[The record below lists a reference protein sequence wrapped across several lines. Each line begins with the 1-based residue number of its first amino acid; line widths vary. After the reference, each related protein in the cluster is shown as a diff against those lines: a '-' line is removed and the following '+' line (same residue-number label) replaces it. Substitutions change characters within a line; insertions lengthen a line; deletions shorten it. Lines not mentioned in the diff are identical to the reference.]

1 MPLFRARRA
10 DEGWIEWATELVDYH
25 LERIKRMAEHQN
37 PNVQTPTEF
46 QYYVTRNG
54 IHSDYDHRTHEELV
68 GDVKKL
74 HLFTRQ
80 LVVEKNQLQDTTK
93 KLLKEKDQMMA
104 TLSKAKRKAD
114 TANLKAWVLMLI
126 VAGEGTVIGW
136 LVHEFL
142 SRLK

>member
-1 MPLFRARRA
+1 MPFRALRA
-10 DEGWIEWATELVDYH
+10 DEGWIEWATELVDYQ
-25 LERIKRMAEHQN
+25 LQRIKRMAEHQN

-46 QYYVTRNG
+46 QYYVARHG

-80 LVVEKNQLQDTTK
+80 LVVEKNQLQDATK
-93 KLLKEKDQMMA
+93 ALLKEKDQMQF
-104 TLSKAKRKAD
+104 TLGKAQRKAD
-114 TANLKAWVLMLI
+114 MANLKTWVLMLI
-126 VAGEGTVIGW
+126 VTGEGAVIGW

>member
-1 MPLFRARRA
+1 MAFRTLRD
-10 DEGWIEWATELVDYH
+10 DEGWIEWATDLVDM
-25 LERIKRMAEHQN
+25 RMAEHLN
-37 PNVQTPTEF
+37 PIVQTPTEF
-46 QYYVTRNG
+46 QYYVARHG

-93 KLLKEKDQMMA
+93 TLLKEKDQMQT
-104 TLSKAKRKAD
+104 TLSNARRKAD
-114 TANLKAWVLMLI
+114 MANLKGWVLML
-126 VAGEGTVIGW
+126 VVTGEGAIIGW

-142 SRLK
+142 SRFK